1 MIRSFVCYCGFIFV
15 FLVKTSS
22 SLSSNVEVKALCDI
36 YNTLHPVFS
45 SPWPSTLCEWDIPG
59 SSVLSGITCTGDGL
73 HVTEMFGI
81 ILGSFIFIIYCRDFS
96 TLLTPL
102 IGPIPPS
109 IGNFSML
116 ELL

>member
-73 HVTEMFGI
+73 HVTEI
-81 ILGSFIFIIYCRDFS
+81 DFS